1 MTPERPSCGT
11 GSPLSSLER
20 VYGHAIVD
28 ELRRRV
34 AEAGGAP
41 VDSAW
46 SRQSS
51 TARGQAVVDRV
62 HAVPA
67 PLAAALPRG
76 GLAGGTVVGLR
87 GDGAT
92 SLLFALLSA
101 TPGSWSALVALPDLG
116 LLAAAELGV
125 DLDRVV
131 VVPEPG
137 PELLQVISILVDGVD
152 VVVAAVAP
160 GVRPAP
166 GRLRVLGGRLRQ
178 RGAVLL
184 TMGAW
189 PESDLVL
196 TSSWRGFTGLG
207 DGHGRLLDRELLV
220 EVSGRGVG
228 RPRQAVLSLRAS
240 RDAVRIVAGDPAGV
254 RPGADRPAVAAVG

>member
-1 MTPERPSCGT
+1 M
-11 GSPLSSLER
+11 
-20 VYGHAIVD
+20 YGDAVVD

-46 SRQSS
+46 SRQAS
-51 TARGQAVVDRV
+51 AGRVHAVDERV
-62 HAVPA
+62 HAVPE

-87 GDGAT
+87 GEGAT

-101 TPGSWSALVALPDLG
+101 TPGHWSALVALPDLG

-131 VVPEPG
+131 IVPEPG

-184 TMGAW
+184 TLGAW
-189 PESDLVL
+189 PETDLVL
-196 TSSWRGFTGLG
+196 TGSWQGWSGLG
-207 DGHGRLLDRELLV
+207 DGHGRLRDRDLLV
-220 EVSGRGVG
+220 EVSGRGLG
-228 RPRQAVLSLRAS
+228 RPRRALLSLRAAG
-240 RDAVRIVAGDPAGV
+240 DAVRVVAGDPVAVPGGAV
-254 RPGADRPAVAAVG
+254 NRPVAAVG